1 MNLKETADFFEKLWF
16 EKRGLVAAIIIT
28 SAGLFALILI
38 QIGLLWSFVCTV
50 IVDIAIAISW
60 WWTRQP
66 PVTDFNKIGFLICIS
81 CSDDNES
88 QKLEEDFIR
97 PLSELIKSGRAG
109 DIIQIIEMPQ
119 HIASAIKNAEQ
130 ATALRIKC
138 RAHFMIHGRARIREI
153 NGKEVH
159 VLDLEGGVSH
169 FPVTT
174 TFSKTFAQE
183 FTELMPRKLQL
194 AKENDL
200 LTFQFTSEWTDVV
213 ARYIIGIASAI
224 SGDLDYA
231 EKLFLDVKDRLH
243 SKDSKFPIYMKL
255 KERTPQRL
263 FEISLSRIRGLY
275 YRWGETKDISYLT
288 QAEDCINH
296 LAPEYLESKDVLN
309 FRAIIAF
316 VIRHDVDEAIS
327 LIKAIGASG
336 QPHWHLNL
344 AFLLAYKGQF
354 KNAIRHYRLAAE
366 LPDIPPEILAQIEDF
381 IVWVLTEEPDKYQLY
396 YCLGFFNWKI
406 KGDLAGATKDFNRFL
421 ANVTASGMEKEKQL
435 AHRWVEEVQEQL
447 AIAQQQNSSL
457 TIPL

>member
-16 EKRGLVAAIIIT
+16 EKRGLVAATIIST
-28 SAGLFALILI
+28 AGIFAILI
-38 QIGLLWSFVCTV
+38 GQVGLVWSLVCTV
-50 IVDIAIAISW
+50 FVGFAIAISW
-60 WWTRQP
+60 WWSRQP
-66 PVTDFNKIGFLICIS
+66 PVTDFNRIGFLICIS

-97 PLSELIKSGRAG
+97 PLSELLKSGRAG
-109 DIIQIIEMPQ
+109 DTIQVIEMPQ
-119 HIASAIKNAEQ
+119 HIAATIKSTEQ

-138 RAHFMIHGRARIREI
+138 RAHFIIHGRARVRLI

-169 FPVTT
+169 SPVTT

-200 LTFQFTSEWTDVV
+200 LTFQFTSEWADVV
-213 ARYIIGIASAI
+213 ARYIIGIASSI

-263 FEISLSRIRGLY
+263 FEITLSRIRGMY
-275 YRWGETKDISYLT
+275 FEWAETKDSSYLS
-288 QAEDCINH
+288 QAENCINH
-296 LAPEYLESKDVLN
+296 LAPEYIRTKDVLN

-316 VIRHDVDEAIS
+316 VLRHDVDEAVS

-336 QPHWHLNL
+336 QPQWHLNL

-354 KNAIRHYRLAAE
+354 KNAIRHYRMAAE

-381 IVWVLTEEPDKYQLY
+381 IVWILTKEPDKYQLY
-396 YCLGFFNWKI
+396 YCLGYFNWKI
-406 KGDLAGATKDFNRFL
+406 KGDLAGAAKDFECFL
-421 ANVTASGMEKEKQL
+421 ANAPAIPMEKEKQL
-435 AHRWVEEVQEQL
+435 AQSWIEEIQEQL
-447 AIAQQQNSSL
+447 AIA
-457 TIPL
+457 P